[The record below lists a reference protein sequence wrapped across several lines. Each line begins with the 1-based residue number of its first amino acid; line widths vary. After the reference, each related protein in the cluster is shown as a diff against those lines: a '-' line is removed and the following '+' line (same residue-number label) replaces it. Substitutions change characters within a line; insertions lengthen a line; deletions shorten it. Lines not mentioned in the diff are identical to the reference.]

1 MDETRCT
8 LPYGTDTDIYNI
20 THSST
25 KSNPRS
31 IWRGN
36 RIRLAFHLVVRYN
49 NTIKYPLTVSTVI
62 SSRVSKRLKADLPLD
77 AFLYMGLRATRR
89 GAEVRPSF
97 HFLRGGVNDLETEPN
112 AVKGKKQSDKTIF
125 VVVEDG
131 RVQEVYACASLAG
144 VEVEILDKDDA
155 KVSEDAAWR
164 STLQRIAEVA
174 EQYTQIY

>member
-49 NTIKYPLTVSTVI
+49 NAIKYPLTVSTVI
-62 SSRVSKRLKADLPLD
+62 SSRVSKRLKADLPLG
-77 AFLYMGLRATRR
+77 AFLYMASGHKEGRR
-89 GAEVRPSF
+89 GASLFSFLVR
-97 HFLRGGVNDLETEPN
+97 GVNDLETEPN

>member
-49 NTIKYPLTVSTVI
+49 NAIKYPLTVSTVI
-62 SSRVSKRLKADLPLD
+62 SSRVSKRLKADLPLG

-89 GAEVRPSF
+89 GGRGASLFSF
-97 HFLRGGVNDLETEPN
+97 LERGVNDLETEPN

>member
-49 NTIKYPLTVSTVI
+49 NAIKYPLTVSTVI
-62 SSRVSKRLKADLPLD
+62 SSRVSKRLKADLPS
-77 AFLYMGLRATRR
+77 GHKEGGR
-89 GAEVRPSF
+89 GASLFSF
-97 HFLRGGVNDLETEPN
+97 LERGVNDLETEPN

-131 RVQEVYACASLAG
+131 RVQEVYACASLTG

>member
-49 NTIKYPLTVSTVI
+49 NAIKYPLTVSTVI
-62 SSRVSKRLKADLPLD
+62 SGRVSKRLKADLPLG
-77 AFLYMGLRATRR
+77 AFLYIWAFGPQG
-89 GAEVRPSF
+89 GAPRCVPLFISCE
-97 HFLRGGVNDLETEPN
+97 GG
-112 AVKGKKQSDKTIF
+112 
-125 VVVEDG
+125 
-131 RVQEVYACASLAG
+131 
-144 VEVEILDKDDA
+144 
-155 KVSEDAAWR
+155 
-164 STLQRIAEVA
+164 
-174 EQYTQIY
+174 

>member
-49 NTIKYPLTVSTVI
+49 NAIKYPLTVSTVI
-62 SSRVSKRLKADLPLD
+62 SSRVSKRLKADLPLG
-77 AFLYMGLRATRR
+77 AFLYIIRAFGPQDGTLKGVPFFR
-89 GAEVRPSF
+89 F
-97 HFLRGGVNDLETEPN
+97 RGGE
-112 AVKGKKQSDKTIF
+112 
-125 VVVEDG
+125 
-131 RVQEVYACASLAG
+131 
-144 VEVEILDKDDA
+144 
-155 KVSEDAAWR
+155 
-164 STLQRIAEVA
+164 
-174 EQYTQIY
+174 

>member
-1 MDETRCT
+1 MIHIINKLVLQHYIHIHIIPIINVHIKSRTVTSR
-8 LPYGTDTDIYNI
+8 LGWYLIIKIQHQMHI
-20 THSST
+20 TSLFS
-25 KSNPRS
+25 
-31 IWRGN
+31 
-36 RIRLAFHLVVRYN
+36 FLVR
-49 NTIKYPLTVSTVI
+49 
-62 SSRVSKRLKADLPLD
+62 
-77 AFLYMGLRATRR
+77 
-89 GAEVRPSF
+89 
-97 HFLRGGVNDLETEPN
+97 GVNDLETEPN

>member
-1 MDETRCT
+1 MQALSDY
-8 LPYGTDTDIYNI
+8 L
-20 THSST
+20 S
-25 KSNPRS
+25 
-31 IWRGN
+31 
-36 RIRLAFHLVVRYN
+36 
-49 NTIKYPLTVSTVI
+49 I
-62 SSRVSKRLKADLPLD
+62 SSEDC
-77 AFLYMGLRATRR
+77 FLCLNALYYKYQYLCHMAKYTVFHPCHHPGGDGIFVFCQHWQQSERDIPIPAHFFIYGPSGHKEGGR
-89 GAEVRPSF
+89 GASLFSF
-97 HFLRGGVNDLETEPN
+97 LERGVNDLETEPN

-131 RVQEVYACASLAG
+131 RIQEVYACASLAG

>member
-1 MDETRCT
+1 M
-8 LPYGTDTDIYNI
+8 
-20 THSST
+20 
-25 KSNPRS
+25 
-31 IWRGN
+31 
-36 RIRLAFHLVVRYN
+36 
-49 NTIKYPLTVSTVI
+49 
-62 SSRVSKRLKADLPLD
+62 
-77 AFLYMGLRATRR
+77 
-89 GAEVRPSF
+89 
-97 HFLRGGVNDLETEPN
+97 ETEPN

-131 RVQEVYACASLAG
+131 RVSLAG

>member
-1 MDETRCT
+1 MT
-8 LPYGTDTDIYNI
+8 
-20 THSST
+20 
-25 KSNPRS
+25 
-31 IWRGN
+31 
-36 RIRLAFHLVVRYN
+36 
-49 NTIKYPLTVSTVI
+49 
-62 SSRVSKRLKADLPLD
+62 
-77 AFLYMGLRATRR
+77 
-89 GAEVRPSF
+89 
-97 HFLRGGVNDLETEPN
+97 DLETEPN

-131 RVQEVYACASLAG
+131 RVQEVYACASLTG

>member
-1 MDETRCT
+1 MR
-8 LPYGTDTDIYNI
+8 
-20 THSST
+20 
-25 KSNPRS
+25 
-31 IWRGN
+31 
-36 RIRLAFHLVVRYN
+36 
-49 NTIKYPLTVSTVI
+49 
-62 SSRVSKRLKADLPLD
+62 
-77 AFLYMGLRATRR
+77 
-89 GAEVRPSF
+89 
-97 HFLRGGVNDLETEPN
+97 GVNDLETEPN

-155 KVSEDAAWR
+155 KVSEDAARR

>member
-49 NTIKYPLTVSTVI
+49 NAIKYPLTVSTVI
-62 SSRVSKRLKADLPLD
+62 SSRVSKRLKADLPLG
-77 AFLYMGLRATRR
+77 AFLYMGLWATRR

-97 HFLRGGVNDLETEPN
+97 HFLRGG
-112 AVKGKKQSDKTIF
+112 
-125 VVVEDG
+125 
-131 RVQEVYACASLAG
+131 
-144 VEVEILDKDDA
+144 
-155 KVSEDAAWR
+155 
-164 STLQRIAEVA
+164 
-174 EQYTQIY
+174 

>member
-49 NTIKYPLTVSTVI
+49 NAIKYPLTVSTVI
-62 SSRVSKRLKADLPLD
+62 SSRVSKRLKADLSLG
-77 AFLYMGLRATRR
+77 AFYIWAFGPQGG

-97 HFLRGGVNDLETEPN
+97 HFLRGG
-112 AVKGKKQSDKTIF
+112 
-125 VVVEDG
+125 
-131 RVQEVYACASLAG
+131 
-144 VEVEILDKDDA
+144 
-155 KVSEDAAWR
+155 
-164 STLQRIAEVA
+164 
-174 EQYTQIY
+174 